1 VGIIRDDAFVLE
13 VDDGEVPV
21 VVFDINRYQHEVVV
35 LVKVCVSCPFQKA
48 YRRSYLLK
56 FGKPLGVNV
65 VTSWET
71 WVDLWGGGLV
81 VVLSSPDLTV
91 SP

>member
-1 VGIIRDDAFVLE
+1 MGIIRGDVFVLE

-21 VVFDINRYQHEVVV
+21 VVFGINRYQHEVIV

-48 YRRSYLLK
+48 CRRSYLLK
-56 FGKPLGVNV
+56 FGKPLGVSV

-81 VVLSSPDLTV
+81 VVLSPPDLAA
-91 SP
+91 PP